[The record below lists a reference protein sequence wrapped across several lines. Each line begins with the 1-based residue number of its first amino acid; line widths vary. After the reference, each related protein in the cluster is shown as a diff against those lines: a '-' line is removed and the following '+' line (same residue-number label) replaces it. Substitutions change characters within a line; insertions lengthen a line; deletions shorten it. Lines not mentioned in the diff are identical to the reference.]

1 MPRANRHFLPNQ
13 VWHLTQRCH
22 KKQWLLKFN
31 QDKRNWMRW
40 LFESRRRY
48 GLSVLNYIVT
58 SNHIH
63 LLVFDQ
69 GNNEI
74 ARSMQL
80 IAGRTAQ
87 EYNTRKN
94 RLGGFWQDRY
104 HATAVQSDTH
114 LQQCLTYI
122 DLNML
127 RAGVV
132 KHPASWPYGGYAEIQ
147 KPRERYVR
155 IDHCRLLNMLNVQ
168 TLGQLQASRQLAV
181 DEALK
186 ETQLQRNPI
195 WTESVAVGT
204 EQYLGEMKEKLKIRN
219 PR

>member
-1 MPRANRHFLPNQ
+1 MRM
-13 VWHLTQRCH
+13 QR
-22 KKQWLLKFN
+22 N
-31 QDKRNWMRW
+31 T
-40 LFESRRRY
+40 Y
-48 GLSVLNYIVT
+48 
-58 SNHIH
+58 
-63 LLVFDQ
+63 LVFDQ

-122 DLNML
+122 DLNMV

-132 KHPASWPYGGYAEIQ
+132 KQPASWPYGGYAEIQ
-147 KPRERYVR
+147 RPRERYVR
-155 IDHCRLLNMLNVQ
+155 IDHCRH
-168 TLGQLQASRQLAV
+168 A
-181 DEALK
+181 
-186 ETQLQRNPI
+186 
-195 WTESVAVGT
+195 
-204 EQYLGEMKEKLKIRN
+204 
-219 PR
+219 